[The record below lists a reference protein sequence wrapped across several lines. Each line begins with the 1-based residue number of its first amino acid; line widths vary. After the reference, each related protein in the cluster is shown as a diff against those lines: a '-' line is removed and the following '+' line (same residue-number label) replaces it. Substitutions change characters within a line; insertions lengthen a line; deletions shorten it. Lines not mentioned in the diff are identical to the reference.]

1 MHTDRTCTRQ
11 DLIHLACEAMSERGL
26 APDFP
31 PAVELELA
39 TLSGAPH
46 DLDATVADLRT
57 LPWRSIDNDDSLDLD
72 QLTACESLASG
83 AVCVRVAIADV
94 DALVLRGSAIDAQAC
109 LNTTSVYT
117 SVRVFP
123 MLPERLS
130 TDLTSLNVG
139 QDRLALVTEMVV
151 DAEGVLT
158 SSPP

>member
-46 DLDATVADLRT
+46 DLGATVADLQT

-72 QLTACESLASG
+72 QLTVCESLASG
-83 AVCVRVAIADV
+83 AVCVRVAITDV
-94 DALVLRGSAIDAQAC
+94 D
-109 LNTTSVYT
+109 
-117 SVRVFP
+117 
-123 MLPERLS
+123 
-130 TDLTSLNVG
+130 
-139 QDRLALVTEMVV
+139 ALVTEMVV
-151 DAEGVLT
+151 DAEGVVT
-158 SSPP
+158 GSSVRRAWVHQAKLA